1 MSEKS
6 WEKKVS
12 QTFKMEGAMRKASLI
27 VPSILVVFLLVA
39 GLSCARKTADDHF
52 RAGTRFF
59 ADGDYDQAIDE
70 YNKAIK
76 IDPNH
81 INSHLNLGEAYY
93 QKGMYEE
100 AKGEYKF
107 VLSLNNMHIK
117 AHYNLGRTLAQEG
130 KKEEAKEHY
139 EFLKSVKSNLADKL
153 LEFIEKE

>member
-1 MSEKS
+1 
-6 WEKKVS
+6 
-12 QTFKMEGAMRKASLI
+12 MEGAMRKVLLI
-27 VPSILVVFLLVA
+27 LPSVLFILLLVG
-39 GLSCARKTADDHF
+39 GLNCARKTADDRF

-59 ADGDYDQAIDE
+59 AEGDYD
-70 YNKAIK
+70 KAIQEYK
-76 IDPNH
+76 KAIEIDPNH

-100 AKGEYKF
+100 AKGEYKY

-130 KKEEAKEHY
+130 KKEEAGEHY
-139 EFLKSVKSNLADKL
+139 EFLNSVRSNLAPKL